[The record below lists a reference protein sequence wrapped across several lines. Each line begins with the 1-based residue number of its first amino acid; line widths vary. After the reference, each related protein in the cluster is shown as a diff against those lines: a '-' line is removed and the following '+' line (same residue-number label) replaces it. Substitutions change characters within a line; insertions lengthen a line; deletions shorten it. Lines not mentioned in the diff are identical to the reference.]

1 MSITAPERHRHS
13 PTLQRSINNSI
24 HTTTI
29 DAKLGTADR
38 HGNRRQRG
46 RRDGRASSVV
56 PGPPPDIGQPPH
68 TQPSPG
74 IVGATI
80 GQFESKRH
88 TTPTVGDLRDGR
100 LRGRPGPLARTSSTA
115 PTLLLGGPG
124 KGQREAEAP
133 CPARRRLDPKT
144 PASEHSATPAT
155 LKCPNLARGDA
166 WYRYP
171 VGYRRYP
178 IRSVSTAAVR
188 RRCSSCSRVFF

>member
-24 HTTTI
+24 HITTI
-29 DAKLGTADR
+29 DANPGTTDR

-46 RRDGRASSVV
+46 RRDGRASSVSV

-100 LRGRPGPLARTSSTA
+100 LRGRPGPLARTSSLTTT

-155 LKCPNLARGDA
+155 LKCPGMA
-166 WYRYP
+166 W
-171 VGYRRYP
+171 
-178 IRSVSTAAVR
+178 
-188 RRCSSCSRVFF
+188 